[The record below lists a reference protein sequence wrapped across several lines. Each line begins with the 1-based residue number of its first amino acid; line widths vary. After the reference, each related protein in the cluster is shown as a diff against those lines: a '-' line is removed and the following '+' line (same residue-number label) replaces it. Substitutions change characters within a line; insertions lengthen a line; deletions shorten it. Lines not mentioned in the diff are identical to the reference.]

1 MDRSQLL
8 RLRERMQHLVKSVWL
23 KDWRSSTLFT
33 TILSLAL
40 LGSLRRVLSLTIK
53 RGASE
58 PGLFKKNSTF
68 SPFTTVS
75 GHHYP
80 RIRLF
85 YSPHA
90 QAAKLP
96 KDLPLL
102 VFIHGLGGNATQFAP
117 LLTSLVNVAPCLAI
131 DLPGCGQSDFKP
143 DDAAAYTTSAFAEL
157 VCAAIEK
164 FRDAE
169 SNQQVILIGH
179 SMGCSIAALLASS
192 TSPLRERLKCEYVIG
207 LIALNPRA
215 GPFIAKEARAV
226 SRLKHLPVAAFDL
239 IRMWD
244 RLGGVD
250 SSSITR
256 MVGEGADAETRK
268 LQQSFNEQSRSP
280 VVLRFVAGML
290 PGAAGSEV
298 GLPGE
303 KVWSGIKVPLF
314 LVAGE
319 ADKVTS
325 PKEVEKIAGW
335 LTRDVE
341 KKNGRSD
348 DAETHAD
355 RQRYND
361 EEEVAPDAEPL
372 NSTETAAPI
381 PTTAGDLQVAQ
392 HHLSSSL
399 HTPSDSPMD
408 PPKIDGV
415 PIKDKQQHTHH
426 AFALKTTIFPTPAA
440 HAIMYTTST
449 LRPLCGFLQTFLSS
463 HIDERLSLGWQLQ
476 HLATSGKWDVKNLSK
491 WSSIAPCSAPIG
503 KPIPVFRAMKTMREV
518 DEVHNP
524 REFVK
529 KFGAGVLADGVAMV
543 VDISHESPVYDPKGL
558 EEGGVEYHKFPPV
571 SKLPPTADEVEHF
584 IALINHLREA
594 PKLQPR
600 HHPQPGVI
608 REQPGEEDV
617 RPVVG
622 IHCHYGFNRTG
633 FLIICYL
640 IERLG
645 YRLLDA
651 LAEFAEKRAPGIKH
665 EHFVNELFVR
675 YADEVGRME
684 RRGTV
689 VG

>member
-1 MDRSQLL
+1 
-8 RLRERMQHLVKSVWL
+8 MQHLIPSIWL
-23 KDWRSSTLFT
+23 QDWRASSLFT
-33 TILSLAL
+33 AILGLAL
-40 LGSLRRVLSLTIK
+40 LGSLR
-53 RGASE
+53 
-58 PGLFKKNSTF
+58 LFKKNSTF
-68 SPFTTVS
+68 SALTTVS
-75 GHHYP
+75 GYHYP

-102 VFIHGLGGNATQFAP
+102 VFLHGLGGNATQFAP

-131 DLPGCGQSDFKP
+131 DLPGCGQSDFQP

-157 VCAAIEK
+157 VYAAIEK

-169 SNQQVILIGH
+169 SNQQVILVGH

-192 TSPLRERLKCEYVIG
+192 TSPLRETLKCEYVIG
-207 LIALNPRA
+207 MIALNPRA
-215 GPFIAKEARAV
+215 GPFTSKEARAV
-226 SRLKHLPVAAFDL
+226 SRLKYLPVAAFDL
-239 IRMWD
+239 MRMWD
-244 RLGGVD
+244 RMGGVD
-250 SSSITR
+250 SASITR

-268 LQQSFNEQSRSP
+268 LQQRFNEQSQSA
-280 VVLRFVAGML
+280 VFLRFIAGML
-290 PGAAGSEV
+290 PGAAGSEL

-303 KVWSGIKVPLF
+303 KVWSGVKVPLF

-319 ADKVTS
+319 ADKITS
-325 PKEVEKIAGW
+325 PREVEKIAGW

-341 KKNGRSD
+341 NNSKGG
-348 DAETHAD
+348 DAESHAD

-361 EEEVAPDAEPL
+361 EEEIAPDAEAPA
-372 NSTETAAPI
+372 SSGTTAPI
-381 PTTAGDLQVAQ
+381 PTTAGDLQLAQ
-392 HHLSSSL
+392 YHLSSSPKTSL
-399 HTPSDSPMD
+399 DSPAD
-408 PPKIDGV
+408 PPKIDGI
-415 PIKDKQQHTHH
+415 PIKDSHHQTHH
-426 AFALKTTIFPTPAA
+426 AFALKTTIFPHPAS
-440 HAIMYTTST
+440 HALMYTTST
-449 LRPLCGFLQTFLSS
+449 LRPLSGLLQTFLSS

-476 HLATSGKWDVKNLSK
+476 HLTTSGKWDVKNLTK
-491 WSSIAPCSAPIG
+491 WSSISPCSAPIG
-503 KPIPVFRAMKTMREV
+503 RPIPVFRAMKTMREV

-558 EEGGVEYHKFPPV
+558 EEGGVEYHKFPTV
-571 SKLPPTADEVEHF
+571 SKLPPTADEVAHF
-584 IALINHLREA
+584 IALIDHLRES

-600 HHPQPGVI
+600 HPPQSGVVG
-608 REQPGEEDV
+608 EQPGEEDV

-633 FLIICYL
+633 FFIICYL

-645 YRLLDA
+645 YRLPNA